1 MARVQLPAEIL
12 DHYALG
18 EERDR
23 FGTPHGR
30 LEFLRTQDVLLRH
43 LPPPPARILDVGGG
57 PGAYAGWLAG
67 LGYAV
72 DLIDP
77 VPLHVEQAAAL
88 DGVRATLGDAR
99 ALAAEDSSYDAVL
112 ALGPLYHLPERAD
125 RLQAW
130 REFGRVVVPGG
141 LVVAAAIG
149 RYAAWNDGLRKNWLS
164 REEFA
169 RVVDGGLRDGRH
181 RNDDG
186 RPDLFTTAYF
196 HQPAELTGEM
206 SEAGLDQVGVLGV
219 ELTGW
224 LVGALDE
231 LLAGPSE
238 VQALL
243 AWLRPLESEP
253 SLLGASSHLLALA
266 RRPREAEGMSPL
278 PPAR

>member
-1 MARVQLPAEIL
+1 MRLPTEIL

-23 FGTPHGR
+23 LSSPHGR
-30 LEFLRTQDVLLRH
+30 LERLRTQDVLVRH
-43 LPPPPARILDVGGG
+43 LPPAPARILDVGGG
-57 PGAYAGWLAG
+57 PGVYAGWLAG

-72 DLIDP
+72 DLVDP
-77 VPLHVEQAAAL
+77 VTLHVEQAAAL
-88 DGVRATLGDAR
+88 AGVRAALGDAR
-99 ALAAEDSSYDAVL
+99 ALAADDASYDAVL

-141 LVVAAAIG
+141 LVVGAAIG
-149 RYAAWNDGLRKNWLS
+149 RYAAWNDGLRKNWLG
-164 REEFA
+164 RAEFA

-186 RPDLFTTAYF
+186 RSDLFTTAYF
-196 HQPAELTGEM
+196 HRPTELAEEM
-206 SEAGLDQVGVLGV
+206 AEAGLDQVAVLGV

-243 AWLRPLESEP
+243 DWLRPLESEP

-266 RRPREAEGMSPL
+266 RRPREVQRDRIGTTGAL
-278 PPAR
+278 A